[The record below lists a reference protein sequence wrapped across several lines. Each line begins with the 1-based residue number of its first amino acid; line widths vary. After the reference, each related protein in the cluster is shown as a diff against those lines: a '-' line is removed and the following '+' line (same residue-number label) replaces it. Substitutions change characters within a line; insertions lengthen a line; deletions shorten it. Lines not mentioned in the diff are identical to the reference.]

1 MIWRFDVAKSRGFP
15 HDNQKRQSFLGSRT
29 FVHAISL
36 VSNGAIAFLRVIFSR
51 V

>member
-15 HDNQKRQSFLGSRT
+15 HDSQKRQSFLDSRT
-29 FVHAISL
+29 FVHAFSL
-36 VSNGAIAFLRVIFSR
+36 VFNGAIAFLRVIFSR